1 MSFASRTGVLTAAAG
16 FPTQNTLAELRDEVA
31 ALERDHARL
40 LADHHRADAVP
51 TGGVLDVDDRS
62 ENVLQM
68 DTRSADGFNMDTS
81 DADSRRRAFVRLT
94 QLRAAL
100 ALENEELERLA
111 AQMASMERQVARL
124 AAEQQRAAALK
135 ADADELKRSAP
146 ALDVRPLSPAA
157 TAAVLRAAVAEI
169 RAFRSSA
176 TLSTGRR
183 VFGWRDRH
191 SLTNNTLRFSLE
203 KDFPGHLAE
212 DVSSAVWSV
221 LSSPK
226 GVARAYSR
234 HVDARFH
241 VLQRISEDAVV
252 FYHSLERPGSDARVR
267 ALILAARLEL
277 EEGTVVLYRGLNP
290 KQLVTRDGPPS
301 TRDRRGRSKL
311 ERQTEDEWIDTFV
324 WGLFSQ
330 PDGHC
335 RDEFGG
341 VVPATA
347 LVAAGWW
354 MLEVLQIALRIE
366 TEVFGPVLA
375 LSQ

>member
-1 MSFASRTGVLTAAAG
+1 MSFASRTGRVLTAAAG

-68 DTRSADGFNMDTS
+68 DTRNADGFNMDTS

-135 ADADELKRSAP
+135 ADADELKRSMP

-157 TAAVLRAAVAEI
+157 TTAVLRAA
-169 RAFRSSA
+169 
-176 TLSTGRR
+176 
-183 VFGWRDRH
+183 
-191 SLTNNTLRFSLE
+191 
-203 KDFPGHLAE
+203 DFPGHSAE

-290 KQLVTRDGPPS
+290 KQLVARDGPPS

-311 ERQTEDEWIDTFV
+311 ERQTEDEWIDTF
-324 WGLFSQ
+324 
-330 PDGHC
+330 
-335 RDEFGG
+335 
-341 VVPATA
+341 
-347 LVAAGWW
+347 
-354 MLEVLQIALRIE
+354 IALRIE
-366 TEVFGPVLA
+366 AEVFGPVLA